1 MSSTTT
7 RLCGSQL
14 TPEPHPEVF
23 DEYRNHLRDLGFTEP
38 SVRDHGRFVRH
49 FLIWLDADGIALD
62 SIDGSVV
69 SSFFRHDCGCDLP
82 FFQGNPIR
90 LQIFGRASHSV
101 CALS

>member
-23 DEYRNHLRDLGFTEP
+23 DEYRDHLRDLGFTET

-49 FLIWLDADGIALD
+49 FLIWLDADGIALA

-69 SSFFRHDCGCDLP
+69 SRSAGKLDSSCNYNDLRKNYP
-82 FFQGNPIR
+82 YRSSYRKLIQVN
-90 LQIFGRASHSV
+90 S
-101 CALS
+101 